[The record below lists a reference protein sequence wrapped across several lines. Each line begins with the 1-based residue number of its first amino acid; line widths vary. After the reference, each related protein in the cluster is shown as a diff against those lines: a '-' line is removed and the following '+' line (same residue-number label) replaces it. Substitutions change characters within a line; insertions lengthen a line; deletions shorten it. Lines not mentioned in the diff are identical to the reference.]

1 MYFIWVSLY
10 RVLIGDTIFTSPTG
24 DGTAILCGL
33 PHEGLAACRAK
44 GVPSFLSYFKTLSIG
59 PARKTVPPT
68 SRSAVKRSA
77 DWATCNPALSRSTC
91 TVLKGW
97 LCITCEEVLAILL
110 WGHFQMR
117 EIYLGGRGSSDKKL
131 PSHTWQKV
139 WAITA
144 LTDTFWKL
152 IMQRNLIQIKWE
164 KRKA

>member
-1 MYFIWVSLY
+1 MHFIWVSLY

-33 PHEGLAACRAK
+33 PHEGLAVCRAK

-117 EIYLGGRGSSDKKL
+117 KIYLGGRGSSDKKTSI
-131 PSHTWQKV
+131 SHLCSNFSH
-139 WAITA
+139 
-144 LTDTFWKL
+144 LTESLSHNSINWRILKINYLKKL
-152 IMQRNLIQIKWE
+152 DPN
-164 KRKA
+164 